1 MPDCVDFKLKT
12 PEFAYRNKVWAYED
26 IFEHVNRG
34 ECRVAVNTETRL
46 TRRRCE
52 ESFLVSEWRSLIAA
66 DQEHLHLPIEKVPSK
81 HRFHFQ

>member
-46 TRRRCE
+46 TRR
-52 ESFLVSEWRSLIAA
+52 LSLI
-66 DQEHLHLPIEKVPSK
+66 HI
-81 HRFHFQ
+81 